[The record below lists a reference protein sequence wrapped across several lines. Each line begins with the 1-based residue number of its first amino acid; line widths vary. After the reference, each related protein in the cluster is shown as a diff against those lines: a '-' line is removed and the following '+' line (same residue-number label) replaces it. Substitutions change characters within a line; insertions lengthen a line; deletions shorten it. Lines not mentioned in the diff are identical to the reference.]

1 MNSWDFLDEL
11 NAKPVTKPL
20 NGFMVKF
27 PADLER
33 NDMYTEYQNQ
43 FHKMSDEMLS
53 VWIEVAEHKLPNY
66 RRIEEILSVI
76 NAIHAARSVQR
87 YRNAFNDL

>member
-27 PADLER
+27 PADFNEQEYNNYLDYLE
-33 NDMYTEYQNQ
+33 
-43 FHKMSDEMLS
+43 
-53 VWIEVAEHKLPNY
+53 EVSGEQEPPEDYK
-66 RRIEEILSVI
+66 
-76 NAIHAARSVQR
+76 
-87 YRNAFNDL
+87 F